1 MSEADVETLL
11 RSALRPVEP
20 SLGLRDR
27 LENRLRGV
35 RDAAADEL
43 ADWELKALRDP
54 RRWLR
59 AVIALVAGGA
69 AATALALLRWQHAR
83 RSRPRGARRV
93 VSAAAARAASLRRLA
108 RAARRHS

>member
-35 RDAAADEL
+35 RDAAAD
-43 ADWELKALRDP
+43 AP
-54 RRWLR
+54 RGL
-59 AVIALVAGGA
+59 AVIFLDGSV
-69 AATALALLRWQHAR
+69 TSLRQP
-83 RSRPRGARRV
+83 SQTG
-93 VSAAAARAASLRRLA
+93 RAAGCG
-108 RAARRHS
+108 